1 MSCDEIVTIKHTHQF
16 CNSELN
22 LKLKYLDN
30 NNIIPIS
37 LFHLV
42 FWQSTV
48 CRCLHT
54 VMGTGQKHVRPS
66 ISQQTSVTVA
76 TQASQY
82 QAVYFTRGPLRQD
95 TSLWQHTHQY
105 FLFSNGNPSW
115 HCNCSCSRNASSFQ
129 DLFYWGA
136 SQWWV
141 DKFIWSKRDVS
152 TVQAMGI
159 TALNACL
166 LHI

>member
-1 MSCDEIVTIKHTHQF
+1 
-16 CNSELN
+16 
-22 LKLKYLDN
+22 
-30 NNIIPIS
+30 
-37 LFHLV
+37 
-42 FWQSTV
+42 
-48 CRCLHT
+48 
-54 VMGTGQKHVRPS
+54 MGTGQNHVRPS

-152 TVQAMGI
+152 TVRAMGI
-159 TALNACL
+159 TALNAFL
-166 LHI
+166 LYINFNHHIAWKLHKKYMRKTGMWKNRQESTGNFWKLSVKFYT

>member
-1 MSCDEIVTIKHTHQF
+1 
-16 CNSELN
+16 
-22 LKLKYLDN
+22 
-30 NNIIPIS
+30 
-37 LFHLV
+37 
-42 FWQSTV
+42 
-48 CRCLHT
+48 
-54 VMGTGQKHVRPS
+54 MGTGQNHVRPS

-82 QAVYFTRGPLRQD
+82 QAVYFTGGPLWQD

-105 FLFSNGNPSW
+105 FVYSNGHPSW

-141 DKFIWSKRDVS
+141 DKLIWSKRDVS
-152 TVQAMGI
+152 TVQGIGI
-159 TALNACL
+159 TALNACFL
-166 LHI
+166 QYLTTVLHENYMRNKCAKQVCKKIDEKVHAIFGNWV